1 MIQKT
6 IAEIATYMQSEVCGP
21 YDPDTIVK
29 GVTIDSR
36 NVQKGN
42 VYVPIVGAHNDG
54 HSFIEQVKNGQA
66 ALAFWQKDHTPY
78 PEGIPLILVEDTI
91 EALGQLAQAYLAS
104 LDAEVI
110 AITGSNGKTS
120 CKDMVKS
127 VYSLVKKS
135 AATPGNRNNEIGLPL
150 TILDFDADLQVA
162 ILEMGMENKGEI
174 TYLTKIAPP
183 DIAIITTIG
192 SAHMENLGGK
202 KQIAE
207 AKLEIYDGLKEDG
220 VLIYN
225 KESPEIEEVLQEKKL
240 DPSKTIRSFGQGG
253 TLSIVSSI
261 DYGKDSIF
269 FKTNGIQD
277 LIELHALGAHQAMNA
292 LPVILAAKYDGIED
306 ATILQGLKNL
316 EMTKM
321 RTQLLTLQHAR
332 VLDDSYKSNPESAK
346 AAIDTL
352 LALPAQKHIA
362 ILGDML
368 DLGNEERKLHASI
381 GKYAKEH
388 GVDQLYTY
396 GPLSVESAKA
406 FGEHGASFQTKEEI
420 VQALLP
426 VLQEDCVILIKGS
439 RAMAMDTIVK
449 QLTAG
454 GSMAKLKLGVVFG
467 GQSSEYSVSLHS
479 TGSFLHQIDRSKYD
493 ITCIG
498 IDEGGQ
504 FFIYTGPIEAIES
517 DTWKKEEYIH
527 PCSWMHKG
535 VYDKDTEIF
544 IPRDVIFP
552 VLHGKNGEDGAF
564 PGLAH
569 MMTIHYVGSDILASA
584 MCMDKEV
591 MHILCDQA
599 HIPCARYICLKA
611 WEEQPSFEE
620 IQEQLPLPW
629 VIKPCNAGSSYGV
642 HFVEEKSQFEEAK
655 KDAFKWDG
663 RGKILIEEAIN
674 GFEIGCAV
682 LGNDQIQV
690 GSVDEIEIQSA
701 IFDFEGKY
709 AMKGANIYC
718 PARIDGQTFA
728 NAQALAKKAFRIM
741 GCTGMARVDMFVT
754 EENEI
759 VLNEINTLPGFTATS
774 RYPSMMQAAG
784 ISFTELI
791 DLLIDLA
798 MEKEVSAC

>member
-1 MIQKT
+1 M
-6 IAEIATYMQSEVCGP
+6 
-21 YDPDTIVK
+21 
-29 GVTIDSR
+29 
-36 NVQKGN
+36 
-42 VYVPIVGAHNDG
+42 
-54 HSFIEQVKNGQA
+54 
-66 ALAFWQKDHTPY
+66 
-78 PEGIPLILVEDTI
+78 
-91 EALGQLAQAYLAS
+91 
-104 LDAEVI
+104 
-110 AITGSNGKTS
+110 
-120 CKDMVKS
+120 
-127 VYSLVKKS
+127 
-135 AATPGNRNNEIGLPL
+135 
-150 TILDFDADLQVA
+150 
-162 ILEMGMENKGEI
+162 
-174 TYLTKIAPP
+174 
-183 DIAIITTIG
+183 
-192 SAHMENLGGK
+192 
-202 KQIAE
+202 
-207 AKLEIYDGLKEDG
+207 
-220 VLIYN
+220 IYN

-498 IDEGGQ
+498 IDVGGQ

-535 VYDKDTEIF
+535 VYDKDNEIF
-544 IPRDVIFP
+544 IPLDVIFP

-564 PGLAH
+564 QGLAQ
-569 MMTIHYVGSDILASA
+569 MMNIHYVGSDILASA

-611 WEEQPSFEE
+611 WEEQRSFEE

>member
-207 AKLEIYDGLKEDG
+207 AKLEIYDGLKEGG

-535 VYDKDTEIF
+535 VYDKDNEIF
-544 IPRDVIFP
+544 IPLDVIFP

-564 PGLAH
+564 QGLAQ
-569 MMTIHYVGSDILASA
+569 MMNIHYVGSDILASA

-611 WEEQPSFEE
+611 WEEQRSFEE

-728 NAQALAKKAFRIM
+728 NAQALAKTAFRIM

>member
-535 VYDKDTEIF
+535 VYDKDNEIF
-544 IPRDVIFP
+544 IPLDVIFP

-564 PGLAH
+564 QGLAQ
-569 MMTIHYVGSDILASA
+569 MMNIHYVGSDILASA

>member
-6 IAEIATYMQSEVCGP
+6 IAEIATYMQSEVYGP

-120 CKDMVKS
+120 CKDMLKS

-174 TYLTKIAPP
+174 AYLTRIAPP

-207 AKLEIYDGLKEDG
+207 AKLEIYDGLKEGG

-368 DLGNEERKLHASI
+368 DLGNEERELHASI

-406 FGEHGASFQTKEEI
+406 FGENGASFQTKEEI

-426 VLQEDCVILIKGS
+426 LLQEDCVILIKGS

-535 VYDKDTEIF
+535 VYDKDNEIF
-544 IPRDVIFP
+544 IPLDVIFP

-564 PGLAH
+564 QGLAQ
-569 MMTIHYVGSDILASA
+569 MMNIHYVGSDILASA
-584 MCMDKEV
+584 MCMDKEI

>member
-120 CKDMVKS
+120 CKDMLKS

-135 AATPGNRNNEIGLPL
+135 AETPGNRNNEIGLPL

-174 TYLTKIAPP
+174 AYLTRIAPP
-183 DIAIITTIG
+183 GIAIITTIG

-207 AKLEIYDGLKEDG
+207 AKLEIYDGLKEGG

-292 LPVILAAKYDGIED
+292 LPVILAAKYDGIEE

-406 FGEHGASFQTKEEI
+406 FGENGASFQTKEEI

-439 RAMAMDTIVK
+439 RAMAMDMLPQDDWFVK
-449 QLTAG
+449 G
-454 GSMAKLKLGVVFG
+454 GMERGRVWRPPLS
-467 GQSSEYSVSLHS
+467 HS
-479 TGSFLHQIDRSKYD
+479 
-493 ITCIG
+493 
-498 IDEGGQ
+498 
-504 FFIYTGPIEAIES
+504 
-517 DTWKKEEYIH
+517 
-527 PCSWMHKG
+527 
-535 VYDKDTEIF
+535 
-544 IPRDVIFP
+544 
-552 VLHGKNGEDGAF
+552 
-564 PGLAH
+564 
-569 MMTIHYVGSDILASA
+569 
-584 MCMDKEV
+584 
-591 MHILCDQA
+591 
-599 HIPCARYICLKA
+599 
-611 WEEQPSFEE
+611 
-620 IQEQLPLPW
+620 
-629 VIKPCNAGSSYGV
+629 IK
-642 HFVEEKSQFEEAK
+642 
-655 KDAFKWDG
+655 
-663 RGKILIEEAIN
+663 
-674 GFEIGCAV
+674 
-682 LGNDQIQV
+682 
-690 GSVDEIEIQSA
+690 
-701 IFDFEGKY
+701 
-709 AMKGANIYC
+709 
-718 PARIDGQTFA
+718 
-728 NAQALAKKAFRIM
+728 
-741 GCTGMARVDMFVT
+741 
-754 EENEI
+754 
-759 VLNEINTLPGFTATS
+759 
-774 RYPSMMQAAG
+774 
-784 ISFTELI
+784 
-791 DLLIDLA
+791 
-798 MEKEVSAC
+798 

>member
-1 MIQKT
+1 M
-6 IAEIATYMQSEVCGP
+6 
-21 YDPDTIVK
+21 
-29 GVTIDSR
+29 
-36 NVQKGN
+36 
-42 VYVPIVGAHNDG
+42 
-54 HSFIEQVKNGQA
+54 
-66 ALAFWQKDHTPY
+66 
-78 PEGIPLILVEDTI
+78 ILVEDTI

-207 AKLEIYDGLKEDG
+207 AKLEIYDGLKEGG

-535 VYDKDTEIF
+535 VYDKDNEIF
-544 IPRDVIFP
+544 IPLDVIFP

-564 PGLAH
+564 QGLAQ
-569 MMTIHYVGSDILASA
+569 MMNIHYVGSDILASA

-611 WEEQPSFEE
+611 WEEQRSFEE

>member
-54 HSFIEQVKNGQA
+54 HSFIEQVKNGQV

-120 CKDMVKS
+120 CKDMLKS

-202 KQIAE
+202 KQIAA
-207 AKLEIYDGLKEDG
+207 AKLEIYDGLKEGG

-535 VYDKDTEIF
+535 VYDKDNEIF
-544 IPRDVIFP
+544 IPLDVIFP

-564 PGLAH
+564 QGLAQ
-569 MMTIHYVGSDILASA
+569 MMNIHYVGSDILASA

-611 WEEQPSFEE
+611 WEEQRSFEE

>member
-120 CKDMVKS
+120 CKDMLKS

-135 AATPGNRNNEIGLPL
+135 AETPGNRNNEIGLPL

-174 TYLTKIAPP
+174 AYLTRIAPP

-207 AKLEIYDGLKEDG
+207 AKLEIYDGLKEGG

-292 LPVILAAKYDGIED
+292 LPVILAAKYDGIEE

-406 FGEHGASFQTKEEI
+406 FGENGASFQTKEEI

-535 VYDKDTEIF
+535 VYDKDNEIF
-544 IPRDVIFP
+544 IPLDVIFP

-564 PGLAH
+564 QGLAQ
-569 MMTIHYVGSDILASA
+569 MMNIHYVGSDILASA

>member
-66 ALAFWQKDHTPY
+66 ALAFWQKDHTPS

-120 CKDMVKS
+120 CKDMLKS

-135 AATPGNRNNEIGLPL
+135 AETPGNRNNESGLPG
-150 TILDFDADLQVA
+150 TILDCGADLGVA
-162 ILEMGMENKGEI
+162 SLGMCMEDNGGSA
-174 TYLTKIAPP
+174 YLTRIAPP
-183 DIAIITTIG
+183 GIAIITTIG

-207 AKLEIYDGLKEDG
+207 AKLEIYDGLKEGG

-292 LPVILAAKYDGIED
+292 LPVILAAKYDGIEE

-406 FGEHGASFQTKEEI
+406 FGENGASFQTKEEI

-535 VYDKDTEIF
+535 VYDKDNEIF
-544 IPRDVIFP
+544 IPLDVIFP

-564 PGLAH
+564 QGLAQ
-569 MMTIHYVGSDILASA
+569 MMNIHYVGSDILASA

>member
-120 CKDMVKS
+120 CKDMLKS

-135 AATPGNRNNEIGLPL
+135 AETPGNRNNEIGLPL

-207 AKLEIYDGLKEDG
+207 AKLEIYDGLKEGG

-535 VYDKDTEIF
+535 VYDKDNEIF
-544 IPRDVIFP
+544 IPLDVIFP

-564 PGLAH
+564 QGLAQ
-569 MMTIHYVGSDILASA
+569 MMNIHYVGSDILASA

-611 WEEQPSFEE
+611 WEEQRSFEE